1 MTYHKLIACL
11 SGVYKNQNYW
21 RFCTELNVCM
31 HGILCSSLLR
41 SYNTLYT
48 YAVCC
53 YGTHMHPP
61 VIAVALPE
69 IMFM

>member
-1 MTYHKLIACL
+1 MC
-11 SGVYKNQNYW
+11 
-21 RFCTELNVCM
+21 VCM
-31 HGILCSSLLR
+31 VFCVAAC
-41 SYNTLYT
+41 YVANTLYT